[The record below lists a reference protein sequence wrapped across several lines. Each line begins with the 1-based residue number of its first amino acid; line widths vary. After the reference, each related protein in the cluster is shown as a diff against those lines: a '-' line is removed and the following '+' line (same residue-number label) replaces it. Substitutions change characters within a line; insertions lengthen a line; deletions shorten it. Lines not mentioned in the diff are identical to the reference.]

1 MTESKRKPRQYLV
14 VATPLYDRVKRIA
27 KAEGRT
33 IQAQADRLLAQA
45 VAAYETE
52 AKTRDGAEK

>member
-1 MTESKRKPRQYLV
+1 MAEKRKPRLYLV
-14 VATPLYDRVKRIA
+14 VAASLHDRVRRIA
-27 KAEGRT
+27 RAEGRT

-52 AKTRDGAEK
+52 QQARDSGQK